1 MDYNDYINK
10 MMAILGNGHT
20 FLRLGLGKTHD
31 RIKSIELN
39 FQKPLL
45 NLVKNKV
52 LRWKF
57 MRPSDRWF
65 PYDHDCMVY
74 PKVIK
79 IIFLFIRFL
88 SMLGSV
94 QQVGKNHWRSC
105 HSCWKII
112 WLICFR
118 NYIQNSPFS
127 TENIANIFICY

>member
-88 SMLGSV
+88 SDFYL
-94 QQVGKNHWRSC
+94 
-105 HSCWKII
+105 CWDRCSKLVKII
-112 WLICFR
+112 GGLVTHAGKLYDSFAFEIIYR
-118 NYIQNSPFS
+118 IVLSAPR
-127 TENIANIFICY
+127 I